1 LTREI
6 IYNILNKKERSGDK
20 CAIAKERQLWLYDGS
35 VYGSSSGHV
44 FPDRQ

>member
-20 CAIAKERQLWLYDGS
+20 CAIAKEKQLWLYDGS
-35 VYGSSSGHV
+35 VYGSSPVPV
-44 FPDRQ
+44 FSD